1 MAVES
6 AADLA
11 GFFAPGEFGVAAT
24 YTPAGGPAVAVT
36 VQHLQPLVAADLGG
50 ADVMVRR
57 RSVLLQAVE
66 VATPVR
72 GDTVTIDAAV
82 YTVVNAEL
90 DGLGVLWTVGLKGG

>member
-1 MAVES
+1 
-6 AADLA
+6 
-11 GFFAPGEFGVAAT
+11 
-24 YTPAGGPAVAVT
+24 
-36 VQHLQPLVAADLGG
+36 
-50 ADVMVRR
+50 
-57 RSVLLQAVE
+57 VE